1 MLDEARKPL
10 HVLEHHQKK
19 GIQNQRVTLTSGPDD
34 QVATVRRI
42 FHEFVEAGH
51 DTEQIAARLN
61 HDGSRTARGG
71 LWNASKVRGILT
83 NVMYAGTLVY
93 NKTTRKLKTPTRK
106 NPVDLWVKTAGAFVG
121 LVDPP
126 LFERARRFSPRSP
139 SGTRPRSCFST
150 WSDSTASTASCG
162 RRSCGRT
169 ARRPR
174 RRRTRR
180 HFASLDAAYQQVFR
194 STVHEVRAEVETRL
208 RREVGAV
215 ESHEDFLV
223 VNRKFTVLVQPSV
236 PVPHGYS
243 QYWYF
248 RPDGRGT
255 VDITL
260 GVPVSGPNGPTI
272 LGYLALPRLLVRDRA
287 IRLFGSSAGAT
298 GHVRTHRAG
307 SHPRTREVVNG
318 ARHPFG

>member
-1 MLDEARKPL
+1 
-10 HVLEHHQKK
+10 
-19 GIQNQRVTLTSGPDD
+19 
-34 QVATVRRI
+34 
-42 FHEFVEAGH
+42 
-51 DTEQIAARLN
+51 
-61 HDGSRTARGG
+61 
-71 LWNASKVRGILT
+71 
-83 NVMYAGTLVY
+83 MYAGTLVY

-126 LFERARRFSPRSP
+126 LFERAQAILDQAAQRYSPRVMLQHLERLYREHGFLRAPILRADGDVPSP
-139 SGTRPRSCFST
+139 STY
-150 WSDSTASTASCG
+150 AG
-162 RRSCGRT
+162 RFG
-169 ARRPR
+169 
-174 RRRTRR
+174 
-180 HFASLDAAYQQVFR
+180 SLDAAYQQVFR

-287 IRLFGSSAGAT
+287 IRLFGSQQARLDMYGHT
-298 GHVRTHRAG
+298 GLEAIL
-307 SHPRTREVVNG
+307 EL
-318 ARHPFG
+318 ARS